1 VARPKRGLRRS
12 AGAPGPAAVTAD
24 ATEVSAAPLDTAR
37 ATSFL
42 QRVPLRRRLQYLRRR
57 RELALRD
64 LGGFVY
70 EEHRQGEDRATLRSE
85 KLEALD
91 AIDGELQTIQHALD
105 DRQELLVLR
114 EPGIAS
120 CPQCATIRGSEANFC
135 PNCGIPSAADS
146 ATVPMA
152 TSAP

>member
-1 VARPKRGLRRS
+1 VAKPKLGLRRS
-12 AGAPGPAAVTAD
+12 AVADGPAVATDD
-24 ATEVSAAPLDTAR
+24 ATEVSPPPADPAR

-70 EEHRQGEDRATLRSE
+70 EEHRQGEDRTTLRSE
-85 KLEALD
+85 KLDALD
-91 AIDGELQTIQHALD
+91 ALDSELQTIQHALE

-120 CPQCATIRGSEANFC
+120 CPHCSTIHGSDANFC
-135 PNCGIPSAADS
+135 PNCGASAA
-146 ATVPMA
+146 ANTTTTA
-152 TSAP
+152 TSQA

>member
-1 VARPKRGLRRS
+1 VANPRLGLRRS
-12 AGAPGPAAVTAD
+12 GRTDGAAAVTDD
-24 ATEVSAAPLDTAR
+24 ATEVSSPPADASR

-42 QRVPLRRRLQYLRRR
+42 ERVPLRRRLQYLRRR

-70 EEHRQGEDRATLRSE
+70 EEHRQGEDHTPLRSE

-91 AIDGELQTIQHALD
+91 ALDGELQTIADALD

-114 EPGIAS
+114 EPGITS
-120 CPQCATIRGSEANFC
+120 CPHCSTIHGSDANFC
-135 PNCGIPSAADS
+135 PNCGAPAA
-146 ATVPMA
+146 ANTTTTA
-152 TSAP
+152 TSLP